1 MNRIVRENYPVAD
14 LPEAL
19 KEGLESDAYV
29 RVTLES
35 ERRTD
40 ADSLS
45 ARQEL
50 LEQLFAQPEPS
61 FASHEQIAEHV
72 EALRKEWD

>member
-14 LPEAL
+14 LPEAF
-19 KEGLESDAYV
+19 KEGLESDDYV

-50 LEQLFAQPEPS
+50 LEQLFAQAEPS
-61 FASHEQIAEHV
+61 FSSHEQIAEHV